1 MKKIIFP
8 KIRTRKIDIK
18 YVLNYIGVILLTSA
32 ILVSILIALPLTER
46 ISSNVTYDLNTKKDL
61 YWAKEYTLEID
72 NFNSENREKEI
83 DKIMSVIFK
92 RVSRVGVEKLD
103 MSRFAENEKE
113 YISILIQT
121 SQPQEYIDEL
131 VRNPFII
138 NVVDRKEDVNFED
151 PENPYAIYLSENYNE
166 TEYSRNSFRNIYIT
180 QLKNSSNEYSYF
192 ALFKT
197 WPWNTK
203 WSTYLSDNAGREVGV
218 SIDGF
223 VTPVQIPAVQP
234 YVFALPI
241 STTEKKEAELITIL
255 YNSGVVPVTYTVIDQ
270 QEKPVENIEVDYVK
284 IIEGVIVAVLAI
296 YAYLYFVNKTDRKVL
311 LVGALTSLLTIS
323 LWIAY
328 LKISA
333 LPIDTFILTI
343 EVIMMIALLRITTE
357 NTESRIIVNVLLAL
371 IASIVAILGTG
382 YGKILASHLFF
393 LLILGNISEQ
403 IALFYTYKVRK
414 LLKI

>member
-92 RVSRVGVEKLD
+92 RVSRVGVEKID
-103 MSRFAENEKE
+103 MSRFAENDKE
-113 YISILIQT
+113 YISVLIQA

-223 VTPVQIPAVQP
+223 VTPVQIPAVEP

>member
-1 MKKIIFP
+1 MKKFTLP
-8 KIRTRKIDIK
+8 KIRVRKIDLRYI
-18 YVLNYIGVILLTSA
+18 LNYIGVILLTSA

-83 DKIMSVIFK
+83 DKIMSVLFK
-92 RVSRVGVEKLD
+92 RVSRVGVEKID
-103 MSRFAENEKE
+103 MSRFAENDKE
-113 YISILIQT
+113 YISVLIQA

-166 TEYSRNSFRNIYIT
+166 TEFNRNSFRNIYIT

-203 WSTYLSDNAGREVGV
+203 WGTYLSDNAGREVGV

-255 YNSGVVPVTYTVIDQ
+255 YNSGVVPVTYTVVDQ

-284 IIEGVIVAVLAI
+284 IIEGVIIAVLAI
-296 YAYLYFVNKTDRKVL
+296 YAYLYFINKTDRKVL

-333 LPIDTFILTI
+333 LPIDTFILTM